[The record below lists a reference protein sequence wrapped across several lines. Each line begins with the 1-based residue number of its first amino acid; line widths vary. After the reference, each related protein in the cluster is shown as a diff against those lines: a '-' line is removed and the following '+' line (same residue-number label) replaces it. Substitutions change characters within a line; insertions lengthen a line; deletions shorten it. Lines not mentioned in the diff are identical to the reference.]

1 MSASLVLRGPNQTYY
16 MAPPPPPP
24 PAAEA
29 VPDAEAVAAVIGNMD
44 ISTST
49 GSSSSGGRA
58 RAAVD
63 DLAQGISQL
72 VLGAAGEHG
81 IAITKTLA
89 GLAQTGGD
97 KERQEITGVLAE
109 QIASFVDVY
118 AQSDAYGECPAEDC
132 SDWVQKQL
140 VGRRAASPGERF
152 WNVRDPLARHRADKA
167 YIVDEHCH
175 AKFPKIEARIGFYNN
190 IFVEDDLLEMCTMN
204 CLSFAKNGSMRHD
217 DFCFA
222 VPNASGGTTTFQ
234 CTNVWSFFETFKN
247 SNGKWSHL
255 HLGTANMTVVDASLP
270 ALSVDAE
277 AIFGGAN

>member
-1 MSASLVLRGPNQTYY
+1 MGANLVLHGPNQTYY

-49 GSSSSGGRA
+49 GSSSSSSGKT

-72 VLGAAGEHG
+72 MLGAAGEHG

-89 GLAQTGGD
+89 SLAQTGGD
-97 KERQEITGVLAE
+97 KERQEITGELAV

-118 AQSDAYGECPAEDC
+118 AQLDAYGECPADDC
-132 SDWVQKQL
+132 RQWVQKQL
-140 VGRRAASPGERF
+140 VDRRAASSGERF
-152 WNVRDPLARHRADKA
+152 WNVRDPLSKGKADKA
-167 YIVDEHCH
+167 YIVDEHRH
-175 AKFPKIEARIGFYNN
+175 VAFPDIKTRFGFYSN

-204 CLSFAKNGSMRHD
+204 FLSFAKNGSMRHD

-255 HLGTANMTVVDASLP
+255 HLGMSNMTVVDASLP

-277 AIFGGAN
+277 AIFGPN